1 MATIRL
7 FLDLLNLFMMLLNLL
22 MIFSGQRD

>member
-7 FLDLLNLFMMLLNLL
+7 FLDLLNLFVMLLNLL
-22 MIFSGQRD
+22 MIFTGQRD

>member
-7 FLDLLNLFMMLLNLL
+7 FLDLLNLFLSLLNLL